1 MNRRQLI
8 TIILALAAVSAYAQ
22 QDNYTISGDLS
33 PMVGILVKDT
43 TDIDSVFVV
52 NDANHRAGIE
62 QKCAVEDGKFFLAGH
77 VDKPQYTEMKI
88 TWLGTEKIDTGYLEF
103 ILEAGCDIVYKNG
116 LTVKG
121 SPMTDMYLKQ
131 RGEIWN
137 LANNGKDDEAR
148 SLYLEQIREHR
159 DDALGVAFMRMLRS
173 PAWLTVTSEKKLIES
188 LGDEVKYD
196 FRIQRRLNHLRAF
209 QPSDEGDMFL
219 DFAVEYDGKT
229 TRLSDYVGRGQY
241 VLVDF
246 WASWCGPCRQEIPNL
261 IAAYNKYNDRGLQ
274 VVGIAAWDKPEATLK
289 AIAEEQIPYPQI
301 INSDHVATDLYG
313 IDAIPEIILFAPD
326 GKIVSRGL
334 RGEGIDR
341 KMKEIFGE

>member
-1 MNRRQLI
+1 MKRQII
-8 TIILALAAVSAYAQ
+8 TIIIALAAVSAYAQ

-62 QKCAVEDGKFFLAGH
+62 QKCAVKDGKFFLTGH

-88 TWLGTEKIDTGYLEF
+88 TWLSTEKMDTAYLEF

-137 LANNGKDDEAR
+137 LANNGKEDEAR

-261 IAAYNKYNDRGLQ
+261 IAAYNKYKDRGLQ

-289 AIAEEQIPYPQI
+289 AIAEEQMPYPQI

-334 RGEGIDR
+334 RGEGIGR

>member
-1 MNRRQLI
+1 MKRHFI
-8 TIILALAAVSAYAQ
+8 TIIIALAAVSAYAQ

-62 QKCAVEDGKFFLAGH
+62 QKCAVKDGKFFLTGH

-88 TWLGTEKIDTGYLEF
+88 TWLSTEKMDTAYLEF

-261 IAAYNKYNDRGLQ
+261 IAAYNKYKDRGLQ

-289 AIAEEQIPYPQI
+289 AIAEEQMPYPQI

-334 RGEGIDR
+334 RGEGIGR
-341 KMKEIFGE
+341 KMKKIFGE

>member
-1 MNRRQLI
+1 
-8 TIILALAAVSAYAQ
+8 
-22 QDNYTISGDLS
+22 
-33 PMVGILVKDT
+33 
-43 TDIDSVFVV
+43 
-52 NDANHRAGIE
+52 
-62 QKCAVEDGKFFLAGH
+62 
-77 VDKPQYTEMKI
+77 
-88 TWLGTEKIDTGYLEF
+88 
-103 ILEAGCDIVYKNG
+103 
-116 LTVKG
+116 
-121 SPMTDMYLKQ
+121 
-131 RGEIWN
+131 
-137 LANNGKDDEAR
+137 
-148 SLYLEQIREHR
+148 
-159 DDALGVAFMRMLRS
+159 
-173 PAWLTVTSEKKLIES
+173 
-188 LGDEVKYD
+188 
-196 FRIQRRLNHLRAF
+196 
-209 QPSDEGDMFL
+209 MFL

-261 IAAYNKYNDRGLQ
+261 IAAYNKYNGRGLQ

>member
-1 MNRRQLI
+1 MKRHFI
-8 TIILALAAVSAYAQ
+8 TIIIALAAVSAYAQ

-62 QKCAVEDGKFFLAGH
+62 QKCAVKDGKFFLTGH

-88 TWLGTEKIDTGYLEF
+88 TWLGTEKMDTAYLEF

-173 PAWLTVTSEKKLIES
+173 PAWLTVT
-188 LGDEVKYD
+188 
-196 FRIQRRLNHLRAF
+196 
-209 QPSDEGDMFL
+209 
-219 DFAVEYDGKT
+219 
-229 TRLSDYVGRGQY
+229 
-241 VLVDF
+241 
-246 WASWCGPCRQEIPNL
+246 
-261 IAAYNKYNDRGLQ
+261 
-274 VVGIAAWDKPEATLK
+274 
-289 AIAEEQIPYPQI
+289 
-301 INSDHVATDLYG
+301 
-313 IDAIPEIILFAPD
+313 
-326 GKIVSRGL
+326 
-334 RGEGIDR
+334 
-341 KMKEIFGE
+341 

>member
-1 MNRRQLI
+1 
-8 TIILALAAVSAYAQ
+8 
-22 QDNYTISGDLS
+22 
-33 PMVGILVKDT
+33 
-43 TDIDSVFVV
+43 
-52 NDANHRAGIE
+52 
-62 QKCAVEDGKFFLAGH
+62 
-77 VDKPQYTEMKI
+77 MKI
-88 TWLGTEKIDTGYLEF
+88 TWLGTEKMDTAYLEF

-116 LTVKG
+116 TVKG

-261 IAAYNKYNDRGLQ
+261 IAAYNKYKDRGLQ

-289 AIAEEQIPYPQI
+289 AIAEEQMPYPQI

-334 RGEGIDR
+334 RGEGIGR

>member
-1 MNRRQLI
+1 MKRHFI

-62 QKCAVEDGKFFLAGH
+62 QKCAVEDGKFFLTGH

-88 TWLGTEKIDTGYLEF
+88 TWLSTEKMDTAYLEF

-116 LTVKG
+116 TVKG

-261 IAAYNKYNDRGLQ
+261 IAAYNKYKDRGLQ

-289 AIAEEQIPYPQI
+289 AIAEEQMPYPQI

-334 RGEGIDR
+334 RGEGIGR

>member
-1 MNRRQLI
+1 MKRQII
-8 TIILALAAVSAYAQ
+8 TIIIALAAVSAYAQ

-62 QKCAVEDGKFFLAGH
+62 QKCAVEDGKFFLTGH

-88 TWLGTEKIDTGYLEF
+88 TWLSTEKMDTAYLEF

-116 LTVKG
+116 TVKG

-289 AIAEEQIPYPQI
+289 AIAEEQMPYPQI

-334 RGEGIDR
+334 RGEGIGR

>member
-1 MNRRQLI
+1 MKRHFI
-8 TIILALAAVSAYAQ
+8 TIIIALAAVSAYAQ
-22 QDNYTISGDLS
+22 QNNYTISGDLS

-62 QKCAVEDGKFFLAGH
+62 QKCAVEDGKFFLTGH

-88 TWLGTEKIDTGYLEF
+88 TWLGTEKMDTAYLEF

-116 LTVKG
+116 TVKG

-159 DDALGVAFMRMLRS
+159 DDALGVAFMRMLR

-289 AIAEEQIPYPQI
+289 AIAEEQMPYPQI

-334 RGEGIDR
+334 RGEGIGR

>member
-1 MNRRQLI
+1 MKRHFI
-8 TIILALAAVSAYAQ
+8 TIIIALAAVSAYAQ

-62 QKCAVEDGKFFLAGH
+62 QKCAVEDGKFFLTGH

-88 TWLGTEKIDTGYLEF
+88 TWLCTEKMDTAYLEF

-116 LTVKG
+116 TVKG

-137 LANNGKDDEAR
+137 LANNGKDNEAR

-219 DFAVEYDGKT
+219 DFAVEYDGKA

-289 AIAEEQIPYPQI
+289 AIAEEQMPYPQI

-334 RGEGIDR
+334 RGEGIGR

>member
-1 MNRRQLI
+1 MCIKDMAGLLLPYVTEELI
-8 TIILALAAVSAYAQ
+8 SKLKLSTKLPIELHTHYTSGMASMSVLKAV
-22 QDNYTISGDLS
+22 
-33 PMVGILVKDT
+33 
-43 TDIDSVFVV
+43 
-52 NDANHRAGIE
+52 
-62 QKCAVEDGKFFLAGH
+62 
-77 VDKPQYTEMKI
+77 
-88 TWLGTEKIDTGYLEF
+88 
-103 ILEAGCDIVYKNG
+103 EAGCDIVYKNG

-229 TRLSDYVGRGQY
+229 TRLSDYVGRGQ
-241 VLVDF
+241 
-246 WASWCGPCRQEIPNL
+246 
-261 IAAYNKYNDRGLQ
+261 
-274 VVGIAAWDKPEATLK
+274 
-289 AIAEEQIPYPQI
+289 
-301 INSDHVATDLYG
+301 
-313 IDAIPEIILFAPD
+313 
-326 GKIVSRGL
+326 
-334 RGEGIDR
+334 
-341 KMKEIFGE
+341 

>member
-1 MNRRQLI
+1 MKRQII
-8 TIILALAAVSAYAQ
+8 TIIIALAAMSAQAQ

-62 QKCAVEDGKFFLAGH
+62 QKCAVKDGKFFLTGH

-88 TWLGTEKIDTGYLEF
+88 TWLSTEKMDTAYLEF

-116 LTVKG
+116 TVKG

-261 IAAYNKYNDRGLQ
+261 IAAYNKYKDRGLQ

-289 AIAEEQIPYPQI
+289 AIAEEQMPYPQI

-334 RGEGIDR
+334 RGEGIGR

>member
-1 MNRRQLI
+1 MKRQII
-8 TIILALAAVSAYAQ
+8 TIIIALAAMSAQAQ

-62 QKCAVEDGKFFLAGH
+62 QKCAVKDGKFFLTGH

-88 TWLGTEKIDTGYLEF
+88 TWLGTEKMDTAYLEF

-116 LTVKG
+116 TVKG

-159 DDALGVAFMRMLRS
+159 DDALDVAFMRMLRS

-261 IAAYNKYNDRGLQ
+261 IAAYNKYKDRGLQ
-274 VVGIAAWDKPEATLK
+274 VVGIAACDKPEATLK
-289 AIAEEQIPYPQI
+289 AIAEEKMPYPQI

-334 RGEGIDR
+334 RGEGIGR

>member
-1 MNRRQLI
+1 MKRHFI
-8 TIILALAAVSAYAQ
+8 TIIIALAAVSAYAQ

-62 QKCAVEDGKFFLAGH
+62 QKCAVADGKFFLAGH
-77 VDKPQYTEMKI
+77 VDKPQYTERKI
-88 TWLGTEKIDTGYLEF
+88 TWLGTEKMDTAYLEF

-261 IAAYNKYNDRGLQ
+261 IAAYNKYNGRGLQ

>member
-1 MNRRQLI
+1 MKRQIITLI
-8 TIILALAAVSAYAQ
+8 IALAAMSAQAQ

-62 QKCAVEDGKFFLAGH
+62 QKCAVKDGKFFLTGH

-88 TWLGTEKIDTGYLEF
+88 TWLGTEKMDTAYLEF

-229 TRLSDYVGRGQY
+229 TRLSDYVGRGQ
-241 VLVDF
+241 
-246 WASWCGPCRQEIPNL
+246 
-261 IAAYNKYNDRGLQ
+261 
-274 VVGIAAWDKPEATLK
+274 
-289 AIAEEQIPYPQI
+289 
-301 INSDHVATDLYG
+301 
-313 IDAIPEIILFAPD
+313 
-326 GKIVSRGL
+326 
-334 RGEGIDR
+334 
-341 KMKEIFGE
+341 

>member
-1 MNRRQLI
+1 MKRHFI
-8 TIILALAAVSAYAQ
+8 TIIIALAASSAQAQ

-62 QKCAVEDGKFFLAGH
+62 QKCAVEDGKFFLTGH

-88 TWLGTEKIDTGYLEF
+88 TWLGTEKMDTAYLEF

-137 LANNGKDDEAR
+137 LANTGKDDEAR

-274 VVGIAAWDKPEATLK
+274 VVGIAAWDKAEATLK
-289 AIAEEQIPYPQI
+289 AIAEEQMPYPQI

-334 RGEGIDR
+334 RGEGIGR

>member
-1 MNRRQLI
+1 MKRHFI
-8 TIILALAAVSAYAQ
+8 TIIIALAAVSAYAQ

-62 QKCAVEDGKFFLAGH
+62 QKCAVEDGKFFLTGH

-88 TWLGTEKIDTGYLEF
+88 TWLGTEKMDTAYLEF

-116 LTVKG
+116 LVKG

-159 DDALGVAFMRMLRS
+159 DDALGVAFMRMLR

-196 FRIQRRLNHLRAF
+196 FRIQRRLNHLR
-209 QPSDEGDMFL
+209 S
-219 DFAVEYDGKT
+219 T
-229 TRLSDYVGRGQY
+229 TERPRDSATTWGVASTSLLTSGLHGVAPADRRFPTLSPPTTSTMTVAYR
-241 VLVDF
+241 
-246 WASWCGPCRQEIPNL
+246 WSASPLGTNPKL
-261 IAAYNKYNDRGLQ
+261 L
-274 VVGIAAWDKPEATLK
+274 
-289 AIAEEQIPYPQI
+289 
-301 INSDHVATDLYG
+301 
-313 IDAIPEIILFAPD
+313 
-326 GKIVSRGL
+326 
-334 RGEGIDR
+334 
-341 KMKEIFGE
+341 

>member
-1 MNRRQLI
+1 MKRHFI
-8 TIILALAAVSAYAQ
+8 TIIIALAAVSAYAQ

-62 QKCAVEDGKFFLAGH
+62 QKCAVKDGKFFLTGH

-88 TWLGTEKIDTGYLEF
+88 TWLSTEKMDTAYLEF

-116 LTVKG
+116 TVKG

-261 IAAYNKYNDRGLQ
+261 IAAYNKYKDCGLQ

-289 AIAEEQIPYPQI
+289 AIAEEQMPYPQI

-334 RGEGIDR
+334 RGEGIGR

>member
-1 MNRRQLI
+1 MKRHFI
-8 TIILALAAVSAYAQ
+8 TIIIALAAVSAYAQ

-88 TWLGTEKIDTGYLEF
+88 TWLGTEKMDTAYLEF

-196 FRIQRRLNHLRAF
+196 
-209 QPSDEGDMFL
+209 
-219 DFAVEYDGKT
+219 
-229 TRLSDYVGRGQY
+229 
-241 VLVDF
+241 
-246 WASWCGPCRQEIPNL
+246 
-261 IAAYNKYNDRGLQ
+261 
-274 VVGIAAWDKPEATLK
+274 
-289 AIAEEQIPYPQI
+289 
-301 INSDHVATDLYG
+301 
-313 IDAIPEIILFAPD
+313 
-326 GKIVSRGL
+326 
-334 RGEGIDR
+334 
-341 KMKEIFGE
+341 

>member
-1 MNRRQLI
+1 
-8 TIILALAAVSAYAQ
+8 
-22 QDNYTISGDLS
+22 
-33 PMVGILVKDT
+33 
-43 TDIDSVFVV
+43 
-52 NDANHRAGIE
+52 
-62 QKCAVEDGKFFLAGH
+62 
-77 VDKPQYTEMKI
+77 
-88 TWLGTEKIDTGYLEF
+88 
-103 ILEAGCDIVYKNG
+103 
-116 LTVKG
+116 
-121 SPMTDMYLKQ
+121 
-131 RGEIWN
+131 
-137 LANNGKDDEAR
+137 
-148 SLYLEQIREHR
+148 
-159 DDALGVAFMRMLRS
+159 
-173 PAWLTVTSEKKLIES
+173 
-188 LGDEVKYD
+188 
-196 FRIQRRLNHLRAF
+196 
-209 QPSDEGDMFL
+209 MFL

-261 IAAYNKYNDRGLQ
+261 IAAYNKYKDRGLQ

-289 AIAEEQIPYPQI
+289 AIAEEQMPYPQI

>member
-1 MNRRQLI
+1 MKRHFI
-8 TIILALAAVSAYAQ
+8 TIIIALAAVSAYAQ

-62 QKCAVEDGKFFLAGH
+62 QKCAVEDGKFFLTGH

-88 TWLGTEKIDTGYLEF
+88 TWLGTEKMDTAYLEF

-116 LTVKG
+116 TVKG

-148 SLYLEQIREHR
+148 SLYLEQIRKHR

-196 FRIQRRLNHLRAF
+196 FRIQRRLNHLSAF

-289 AIAEEQIPYPQI
+289 AIAEEQMPYPQI

-334 RGEGIDR
+334 RGEGIGR

>member
-1 MNRRQLI
+1 MKRHFI
-8 TIILALAAVSAYAQ
+8 TIIIALAAVSAYAQ

-62 QKCAVEDGKFFLAGH
+62 QKCAVKNGKFFLTGH

-88 TWLGTEKIDTGYLEF
+88 TWLGTEKMDTAYLEF

-159 DDALGVAFMRMLRS
+159 DDALGVAFIRMLRS
-173 PAWLTVTSEKKLIES
+173 PSWLTVTSEKKLIES

-219 DFAVEYDGKT
+219 DFVVEYDGKT

-289 AIAEEQIPYPQI
+289 AIAEEQMPYPQI

-334 RGEGIDR
+334 RGEGIGR